1 MDTLRG
7 DATPQ
12 TIEGLLRPDLDD
24 LDRLRAVWAEHRGPR
39 EERARARRELAR
51 RRAFDLGGGPELADL
66 LEATTT
72 EEMSGPALTPD
83 HVAELAARAASLT
96 VPTGRCPRLDEAGAE
111 GVAHAATAPGHPV
124 VRAVHTYL
132 TCAGALAGNAPEE
145 AGDGPGWALPWV
157 LASLVLQRADFPP
170 LVPDAGVPACT
181 GPRGSR
187 RVDLC
192 ARHLARLVATSLRTE
207 LSRLP
212 SRPGPAPASAPPLAA
227 ATHRRALDYLRDR
240 RGPLLQVLGSLDDQA
255 RADVHAGSAPQ
266 APGEIGAPPERA
278 LLSPGANHW
287 WAGLALTVAE
297 ATLVL
302 YVIVQ
307 EVGPSSAGVLAV
319 TADARLTIG
328 AEARE
333 APLMSEVDGVT
344 VMPND
349 SADERWPLVR
359 DLVDEALSRSMDQIT
374 RA

>member
-7 DATPQ
+7 DATSQ
-12 TIEGLLRPDLDD
+12 TIEGHLRPDLDD

-39 EERARARRELAR
+39 EERSRARRELAR

-66 LEATTT
+66 LEATAA

-83 HVAELAARAASLT
+83 YVAELAARAASLPGT
-96 VPTGRCPRLDEAGAE
+96 AGRCPPLDGAGAA
-111 GVAHAATAPGHPV
+111 GVARAAGAPGHPV
-124 VRAVHTYL
+124 VRAVHTYVTCVDAL
-132 TCAGALAGNAPEE
+132 TGADPERAGEE
-145 AGDGPGWALPWV
+145 RGWALPWV

-181 GPRGSR
+181 GAGGSR

-192 ARHLARLVATSLRTE
+192 ARHLGRLVATSLRTE

-212 SRPGPAPASAPPLAA
+212 SHPGPSPASAPPLAA
-227 ATHRRALDYLRDR
+227 ATHRRALEYLRDR
-240 RGPLLQVLGSLDDQA
+240 RGPLLQVLGSLDDGA
-255 RADVHAGSAPQ
+255 SADVHAGSAPQ
-266 APGEIGAPPERA
+266 PSREVGAPPERA
-278 LLSPGANHW
+278 LLSPGAPHW
-287 WAGLALTVAE
+287 WACLALGVGETA
-297 ATLVL
+297 LVL

-307 EVGPSSAGVLAV
+307 EVGPSSTGVLAV
-319 TADARLTIG
+319 TADARLTTG
-328 AEARE
+328 EGVRE
-333 APLMSEVDGVT
+333 APLMSDVDGVT

-359 DLVDEALSRSMDQIT
+359 DLVDEALSRSMDQLT

>member
-12 TIEGLLRPDLDD
+12 TIEGHLRPDLDD

-51 RRAFDLGGGPELADL
+51 RRAFDLGGGTELADL
-66 LEATTT
+66 LETTAA

-83 HVAELAARAASLT
+83 YVAELAGRAASL
-96 VPTGRCPRLDEAGAE
+96 PPPAGRCPQLDEAGVA
-111 GVAHAATAPGHPV
+111 GVARAATAPGHPV
-124 VRAVHTYL
+124 VRAVHTYVTCVDAL
-132 TCAGALAGNAPEE
+132 TGVGPDST
-145 AGDGPGWALPWV
+145 GDDPGWSLPWV

-181 GPRGSR
+181 GSGGSR

-212 SRPGPAPASAPPLAA
+212 SHAGPAPASAPPLAA

-240 RGPLLQVLGSLDDQA
+240 RGPLLQVLGSLDEGA
-255 RADVHAGSAPQ
+255 RAYVHAGSAPQ
-266 APGEIGAPPERA
+266 APREVGAPPERA
-278 LLSPGANHW
+278 LLSPGAHHW
-287 WAGLALTVAE
+287 WACLALAVGE
-297 ATLVL
+297 ASLVL

-319 TADARLTIG
+319 TADARLSTG
-328 AEARE
+328 EGVRE
-333 APLMSEVDGVT
+333 APLMSDVDGVT

-359 DLVDEALSRSMDQIT
+359 DLVDEALSRSMDQLT